1 VRRGRWPARLWPR
14 RLAGGWAWW
23 LLLLALPAAAFL
35 FWRQGRATGEAG
47 AGARLPLPPPRFA
60 AEPTGPSP
68 ADFLGAGTCA
78 GCHSAQFAAWERS
91 THGRAGGTPTR
102 GRVIAPFDG
111 RPIRFRDAVVTP
123 SVSASG
129 EYRFTVAQAGREER
143 VFRVEGV
150 IGGGHMEGGGTQGF
164 MWRHEDGTLRFLP
177 FDFSRQE
184 RRWFCNTDSRANKGW
199 VPVTPTMS
207 LADCGDWPPSRI
219 LGDEPRFTNCQ
230 GCHGSQISVALDST
244 TRKYDTR
251 FATLAVDCESCHGP
265 GRQHVELARRG
276 GGRDGVRAVADVGM
290 RPLATLDKQQSIGVC
305 YQCHAIKDRLSSG
318 YLPGRHLEDYY
329 SLKLP
334 LLGDTPLRADGR
346 VRTFAYQEGHQYS
359 DCYLNGAMTCT
370 SCHDPHSQ
378 GYRDVNG
385 APLAGRV
392 ADGQCTGCHV
402 SKGEDVAAHT
412 KHAPGSPGSSCVAC
426 HMPYLQQPQVGH
438 AVRYARSDH
447 TIPIPR
453 PAFDSAIGVGS
464 ACQGC
469 HADRSA
475 AQLQQQVTAWYGEL
489 KPHNPAVASA
499 LRAESAGTAS
509 GREAVDLL
517 LRADGTHPMAQFA
530 GMARF
535 LERHDE
541 ESGRPG
547 AAPLD
552 REAAS
557 RLERIAAST
566 DADVKALALA
576 TLHAA
581 RGDDPEVRRFLAGAL
596 GALGPQERAVRARW
610 ALVLGYLGDARAGR
624 GETARAVD
632 AYARALEITPDDPRI
647 LQSAANARAAA
658 GDAAG
663 ALADYRRAIAL
674 DPAQPL
680 ALVNLGNL
688 LQGAGNGAGAE
699 AAYRRALAV
708 SPNEPLASYNLGNVY
723 LQRQELAR
731 AIPLYQRTVELDPG
745 IAQAHFNLAR
755 AFLLSGDYRQALRA
769 VRRGLE
775 FAPDDVAARDVMAK
789 LEGVLG
795 EGG

>member
-1 VRRGRWPARLWPR
+1 LRERTASEGASAASARI
-14 RLAGGWAWW
+14 
-23 LLLLALPAAAFL
+23 
-35 FWRQGRATGEAG
+35 
-47 AGARLPLPPPRFA
+47 PLPPPRLA
-60 AEPTGPSP
+60 AEPAGPTS
-68 ADFLGAGTCA
+68 ADFVGAGACA
-78 GCHSAQFAAWERS
+78 GCHATQFAAWERS
-91 THGRAGGTPTR
+91 THGRAGGAPAR

-111 RPIRFRDAVVTP
+111 GPIRFRDAVVTP
-123 SVSASG
+123 SVTASG
-129 EYRFTVAQAGREER
+129 EYRFTVAQTGRDAR
-143 VFRVEGV
+143 VFRVAGV

-177 FDFSRQE
+177 FDFSRHE
-184 RRWFCNTDSRANKGW
+184 RRWFCNTDTRAGKGW
-199 VPVTPTMS
+199 VPITPDMS
-207 LADCGDWPPSRI
+207 LADCGDWPPARI
-219 LGDEPRFTNCQ
+219 LGEEPRFTNCQ
-230 GCHGSQISVALDST
+230 GCHGSRIDVAFDSAT
-244 TRKYDTR
+244 KKYSTS

-265 GRQHVELARRG
+265 GRGHVELARRG
-276 GGRDGVRAVADVGM
+276 GVRTAADIGM
-290 RPLATLDKQQSIGVC
+290 RPLATLDKEQSIRVC
-305 YQCHAIKDRLSSG
+305 YQCHAIKDRLAAG
-318 YLPGRHLEDYY
+318 YLPGKRLEEYY

-334 LLGDTPLRADGR
+334 LLGDNPLRADGR

-385 APLAGRV
+385 RSLAGRT
-392 ADGQCTGCHV
+392 ADAQCTGCHV

-412 KHAPGSPGSSCVAC
+412 KHRPGSPGSSCVAC

-447 TIPIPR
+447 TIPVPR

-464 ACQGC
+464 SCQGC
-469 HADRSA
+469 HTDRSA

-489 KPHNPAVASA
+489 KPHSPAVAAA
-499 LRAESAGTAS
+499 LRADSAAG
-509 GREAVDLL
+509 GREAADLL
-517 LRADGTHPMAQFA
+517 VRADAASPMAQFA

-535 LERHDE
+535 LERYDE
-541 ESGRPG
+541 ASGRPG
-547 AAPLD
+547 AESLD
-552 REAAS
+552 RETVS
-557 RLERIAAST
+557 RLERIAGSG

-581 RGDDPEVRRFLAGAL
+581 RGDDPDVRRFLAGAL
-596 GALGPQERAVRARW
+596 RSLGTQERAVRARW

-624 GETARAVD
+624 GEPARAVD
-632 AYARALEITPDDPRI
+632 AYALALEVTPDDPRI
-647 LQSAANARAAA
+647 LQSAASARAAA

-688 LQGAGNGAGAE
+688 LQSAGDAPGAE

-708 SPNEPLASYNLGNVY
+708 NPNEPLASYNLGNVY
-723 LQRQELAR
+723 LQRQEFAR
-731 AIPLYQRTVELDPG
+731 AIPLYERTVELDPG

-755 AFLLSGDYRQALRA
+755 AFLLSGDYRQALQA

-775 FAPDDVAARDVMAK
+775 FAPDDAAAREVMAK